1 MKNILILLS
10 SILLLSSCGMIWS
23 NSDVS
28 NTQTQSAT
36 TVSYT
41 ADLDATSNKIKDSEE
56 FQGCMKQNTNM
67 CIQSAG
73 MQLAQKAKDPAF
85 CKELLTPDQQSS
97 CEFAVTMMNATE
109 QNDEKICDTITDVNY
124 QQQCKIQIY
133 KQQAI
138 SKKDIT
144 LCNKVDE
151 LTKPTGTGI
160 ALDVGMQK
168 DQCVMQYIMSVT
180 GSDEKDCESLSNTGS
195 LEMCKTMI
203 TNRSNTPDMPQWAPI
218 ILDQSQQTA
227 PTSVN

>member
-1 MKNILILLS
+1 MK
-10 SILLLSSCGMIWS
+10 
-23 NSDVS
+23 D
-28 NTQTQSAT
+28 QTGTPTAVT
-36 TVSYT
+36 YM
-41 ADLDATSNKIKDSEE
+41 ADLDATSSKIKNTEE

-73 MQLAQKAKDPAF
+73 MQLAQKAKDPTF

-109 QNDEKICDTITDVNY
+109 KSDEKICDTIADLNY
-124 QQQCKIQIY
+124 QKQCKIQIY

-160 ALDVGMQK
+160 ALDTGMQK
-168 DQCVMQYIMSVT
+168 DQCIMQYIMNGTS
-180 GSDEKDCESLSNTGS
+180 SDDKDCESLSNTGS
-195 LEMCKTMI
+195 LEMCKMMIKNKATMP
-203 TNRSNTPDMPQWAPI
+203 TPNMPMMTPRDIPANP
-218 ILDQSQQTA
+218 SK
-227 PTSVN
+227 